1 MKTTCTLDL
10 DFPDEATARNIAKAL
25 ELDNAGYL
33 ETKVEGKTIHVIA
46 KADDVLSL
54 RNTIDDYLAC
64 VSVAQKSIEGTK
76 N

>member
-1 MKTTCTLDL
+1 MKSTCTLTL
-10 DFPDEATARNIAKAL
+10 EFPDETTARNIAKAL

-33 ETKVEGKTIHVIA
+33 ETRVEGKIIHVVA

-64 VSVAQKSIEGTK
+64 VTVAQKSLEGTR
-76 N
+76 